1 MITTSIAVILGV
13 ATGLGAIGTGI
24 AYVYDRM
31 HKK

>member
-24 AYVYDRM
+24 AFIYDRT